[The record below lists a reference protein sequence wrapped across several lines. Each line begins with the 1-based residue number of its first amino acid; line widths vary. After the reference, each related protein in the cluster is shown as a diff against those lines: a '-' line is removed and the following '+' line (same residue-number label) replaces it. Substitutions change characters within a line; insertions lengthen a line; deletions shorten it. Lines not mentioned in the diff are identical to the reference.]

1 MALVVESGSG
11 SATAESYVSVADANT
26 YFTSSRGDS
35 ADYSTSGE
43 WLHADTSTA
52 MKEACLRWATRT
64 LDLYVLWPGEK
75 SSTTQ
80 ALRWPRRY
88 VIDVDDD
95 EILATTIPTWLKNAN
110 CELARGFLLEDR
122 TEDPEIGLSSVG
134 QLVFNPFDRA
144 GVLSRAA
151 KDIILGS
158 IQDVSFRGSRSR
170 EAVRS

>member
-1 MALVVESGSG
+1 M
-11 SATAESYVSVADANT
+11 
-26 YFTSSRGDS
+26 
-35 ADYSTSGE
+35 
-43 WLHADTSTA
+43 
-52 MKEACLRWATRT
+52 RWATRA

-75 SSTTQ
+75 STTTQ

-95 EILATTIPTWLKNAN
+95 EIDADAIPTWLKNAT

-144 GVLSRAA
+144 SVLGRAVR
-151 KDIILGS
+151 DIILGS
-158 IQDVSFRGSRSR
+158 IEDVSFRGSRSR
-170 EAVRS
+170 EAVRT